1 MKHVLSVLRVLGLV
15 ALCALFLSRLDTS
28 GLGALASWRAGGW
41 LCGALLAY
49 SVGQLLNGLA
59 WRHLL
64 IQAGGRVS
72 VTEMI
77 LHDLSSVFWS
87 SVLPGGVAGELLKGV
102 RLSRDADAG
111 SVAVSILCARLVGGS
126 VACGLGLVCLP
137 FSGFEGLYRA
147 LGGAALLATT
157 GVGVGGLLA
166 LKIGPAALPRVVAT
180 RLPVGKF
187 PALRDL
193 GFAFL
198 LAIVTHTAFALVFSA
213 CFGAVGYWISF
224 AAGAVV
230 CALTSVAQIAPVTV
244 GGFGVRELTI
254 SSLGMVL
261 VPGPAADAAAI
272 ALTGTFAVFVLLGGG
287 VELWRMARPSA

>member
-111 SVAVSILCARLVGGS
+111 SVAVSILCARLVGATA
-126 VACGLGLVCLP
+126 VAAP
-137 FSGFEGLYRA
+137 
-147 LGGAALLATT
+147 AT
-157 GVGVGGLLA
+157 GPGQ
-166 LKIGPAALPRVVAT
+166 PAANRAN
-180 RLPVGKF
+180 
-187 PALRDL
+187 
-193 GFAFL
+193 
-198 LAIVTHTAFALVFSA
+198 
-213 CFGAVGYWISF
+213 
-224 AAGAVV
+224 
-230 CALTSVAQIAPVTV
+230 
-244 GGFGVRELTI
+244 
-254 SSLGMVL
+254 
-261 VPGPAADAAAI
+261 
-272 ALTGTFAVFVLLGGG
+272 
-287 VELWRMARPSA
+287 